1 MIMKKLSFNYCIP
14 REYKD
19 NDTQEVKYSLP
30 KSGEKMDVGTI
41 EEIQKLVKPTMVK
54 AAHPWLQM
62 FDNGY
67 RVSTANSGYADWN
80 GATFADID
88 SKHYFRDKKLKTV
101 NTKKLLDAIDRQ
113 MKIDYP
119 NNYVCSYVTA
129 SDLDFASYGIG
140 TVISQK
146 TTLTNV
152 QC

>member
-1 MIMKKLSFNYCIP
+1 MNMNMQDLRFNFCIP

-19 NDTQEVKYSLP
+19 NDTQEIKYSLP

-41 EEIQKLVKPTMVK
+41 EDIQKLVKPTMVK
-54 AAHPWLQM
+54 EAHPWLQM

-88 SKHYFRDKKLKTV
+88 SKHYFRDKKLTTV

-119 NNYVCSYVTA
+119 NNYVCSYITA
-129 SDLDFASYGIG
+129 SKLGFRI
-140 TVISQK
+140 VWP
-146 TTLTNV
+146 
-152 QC
+152 